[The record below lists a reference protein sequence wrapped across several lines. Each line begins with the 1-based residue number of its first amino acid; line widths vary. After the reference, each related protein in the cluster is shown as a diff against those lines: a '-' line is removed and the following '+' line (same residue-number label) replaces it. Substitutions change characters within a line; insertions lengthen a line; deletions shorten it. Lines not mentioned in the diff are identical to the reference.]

1 MDRSTIT
8 TGVAE
13 FLILTRKVEEIL
25 SEYISGTT
33 SAQEDA
39 QNLQVEITALIHVL
53 RGMVTFLRSDNVQGY
68 SFHETS
74 ILRSVISNCQRH
86 VEYLYRK
93 LENVSCVDNG
103 AKVLKRLNWP
113 LTQSECQQTVEELH
127 RYVQTFEFSI
137 SISNW
142 FTPRILC
149 LVGSLFA
156 NSHSALISENLHG
169 LEEMHR
175 KWKQTVECVSQMI
188 GEVPDKL
195 SQFSEDISIALRLVS
210 TNDSTSPEVVQ
221 SCNNRVTDCLIP
233 AWTRA
238 ALVQSDLAYRPAL
251 TEPYPR
257 LDQSGQVKS
266 LVSTTSGEM
275 QSSFSGVQ
283 FVRRKWEGCQ
293 QSPVNYCSTLTT
305 ADYDIEKRLR
315 RLSPLEPQKRHQ
327 DVRQKRL
334 ESTGGWLLEMAEFR
348 TWRDCD
354 DQDHNS
360 VLVCYGIAGSG
371 KTVIRCVHPDSGR
384 LRNGLLI

>member
-8 TGVAE
+8 TSVAE

-33 SAQEDA
+33 SALEDA

-74 ILRSVISNCQRH
+74 ILRSVISNCQCH

-93 LENVSCVDNG
+93 LENLSCIDNG
-103 AKVLKRLNWP
+103 AKVLERLNWP
-113 LTQSECQQTVEELH
+113 LTQSECQKIVEALH
-127 RYVQTFEFSI
+127 RNVQTFEFSI

-156 NSHSALISENLHG
+156 NSHSALISENIHG

-195 SQFSEDISIALRLVS
+195 SQFSKDISIALRLVS
-210 TNDSTSPEVVQ
+210 TNDSTSPGVVQ
-221 SCNNRVTDCLIP
+221 SCNNRVTDCLRP

-238 ALVQSDLAYRPAL
+238 GLA
-251 TEPYPR
+251 
-257 LDQSGQVKS
+257 KS

-283 FVRRKWEGCQ
+283 FVQRKWEGCQ

-305 ADYDIEKRLR
+305 ADYNIKKHLQ

-354 DQDHNS
+354 DRDHNS

-371 KTVIRCVHPDSGR
+371 KTVIRCVHPDRGR